1 MNAGLNGRFVLIMP
15 SSPTSVL
22 AELRV
27 RNENLGAPVAI
38 EKLNW
43 RGVKQG
49 VLAPST
55 IILAFIFGF
64 NNVTVQYVIL
74 FFDMYSQ
81 GVQERC

>member
-1 MNAGLNGRFVLIMP
+1 M
-15 SSPTSVL
+15 SVL

-43 RGVKQG
+43 RGIKQG

-64 NNVTVQYVIL
+64 NNVTVQCVI
-74 FFDMYSQ
+74 FSHDKQS
-81 GVQERC
+81 RC